1 MRKIAA
7 PQDLQ
12 SELRR
17 LLAYSQSHQPSR
29 QVLASELMDLAD
41 RVAVKASSSIENTAQ
56 KAAASITR
64 LEGILT
70 KASSALVKQEQL
82 VQRSLPYY
90 EAKVKEEKER
100 FFAAYEDIVDVFN
113 DLKKEVDPFLR
124 EAEADAD
131 PEAFR
136 TASTEWGAANKA
148 FASLAAARKSGRS
161 EDMVMMVIGPKAQAL
176 KTILTPFA
184 HYLKALVK

>member
-82 VQRSLPYY
+82 VQRGKGDP
-90 EAKVKEEKER
+90 AKVKEEKER

-184 HYLKALVK
+184 HYLKPLVK